1 MAIGVVFTVVIAVV
15 TGVVVAKWSGGELV
29 DHRTSGAATGPP
41 SQSEISSCNQHAAAE
56 STSRSTTREIVAG
69 AGVLAA
75 GGGTL
80 YGVNENRKNDAR
92 YRDMYA
98 SCMRARGYTG

>member
-1 MAIGVVFTVVIAVV
+1 MVFTVVIAVV
-15 TGVVVAKWSGGELV
+15 TGVVVANWSGGELV

-41 SQSEISSCNQHAAAE
+41 SQSEINSCNQHAAAE
-56 STSRSTTREIVAG
+56 ATSRSNTREIVAG
-69 AGVLAA
+69 PGVLAV

-80 YGVNENRKNDAR
+80 YGVNANRKNDAH
-92 YRDMYA
+92 YREAYA